1 MRKHLSFILFF
12 VFIVSAP
19 RLEAQILDDG
29 GGSSNTATF
38 ANPGGSYYNFT
49 GGSGCD
55 LKVSV
60 WGYVRNPGRYNVPC
74 ETNLIDLLSYCGG
87 PIDRGAETFLYR
99 VKVIRRG
106 DADSENEISRVFEID
121 VDKYLQLTDNPMS
134 TREMLLYPGDLVIV
148 DGKESRGDTILR
160 IAQIV
165 VAITSIITSTI
176 AVINLTK

>member
-1 MRKHLSFILFF
+1 VRFKAASFAF
-12 VFIVSAP
+12 VLLVLGFASAS
-19 RLEAQILDDG
+19 RAQILDELPT
-29 GGSSNTATF
+29 SSATF
-38 ANPGGSYYNFT
+38 ANQGGAYYNFAGE
-49 GGSGCD
+49 GGCA

-74 ETNLIDLLSYCGG
+74 ETDLIDLLSFCGG
-87 PIDRGAETFLYR
+87 PLDRGAESFLYR
-99 VKVIRRG
+99 IKVVRRG
-106 DADSENEISRVFEID
+106 GIDSQYEIARVFEVD
-121 VDKYLQLTDNPMS
+121 VERFLQLTSMPSS
-134 TREMLLYPGDLVIV
+134 TSELLLFPGDLIIV

>member
-1 MRKHLSFILFF
+1 MRHFKLLAAIVVF
-12 VFIVSAP
+12 VLGFASAS
-19 RLEAQILDDG
+19 RAQILDELPT
-29 GGSSNTATF
+29 SSATF
-38 ANPGGSYYNFT
+38 ANQGGAYYNFAGE
-49 GGSGCD
+49 GGCA

-74 ETNLIDLLSYCGG
+74 ETDLIDLLSFCGG
-87 PIDRGAETFLYR
+87 PLDRGAESFLYR
-99 VKVIRRG
+99 IKVVRRG
-106 DADSENEISRVFEID
+106 GIDSQYEIARVFEVD
-121 VDKYLQLTDNPMS
+121 VERFLQLTSMPSS
-134 TREMLLYPGDLVIV
+134 TSELLLFPGDLIIV

>member
-1 MRKHLSFILFF
+1 LRKHFTLILFLF
-12 VFIVSAP
+12 VIGSAP

-29 GGSSNTATF
+29 GNSSNTATF

-74 ETNLIDLLSYCGG
+74 ETNLLDLLSFSGG

-106 DADSENEISRVFEID
+106 DAESENEIARVFEVD
-121 VDKYLQLTDNPMS
+121 VDKYLQLTDSPMS